1 MRKSPNT
8 KLVEE
13 IGQLLTS
20 YQAFQPND
28 HTGTIAKLTISAIA
42 GAIEHARENVLE
54 RAAANA
60 KPAAEAVVASAT
72 YLREV
77 P

>member
-8 KLVEE
+8 KLVEDIE
-13 IGQLLTS
+13 QLLKS

-28 HTGTIAKLTISAIA
+28 HTGAIAKLTISAIA
-42 GAIEHARENVLE
+42 GAIEHTRESALNH
-54 RAAANA
+54 AAANA
-60 KPAAEAVVASAT
+60 KILAEAVVAAT
-72 YLREV
+72 HLREV

>member
-8 KLVEE
+8 KLVEDIE
-13 IGQLLTS
+13 QLLKS

-28 HTGTIAKLTISAIA
+28 HTGAIAKLTISAIA
-42 GAIEHARENVLE
+42 GAIEHVRENMLE
-54 RAAANA
+54 RAATNA
-60 KPAAEAVVASAT
+60 KADAEALVGK
-72 YLREV
+72 